1 MPVLPSIGMLGL
13 HISLPARL
21 ELFKGKKNNHSHH
34 FHGGALSPSH
44 VTDEDMDTKNYMAS

>member
-21 ELFKGKKNNHSHH
+21 ELFEGKKNNHGHH